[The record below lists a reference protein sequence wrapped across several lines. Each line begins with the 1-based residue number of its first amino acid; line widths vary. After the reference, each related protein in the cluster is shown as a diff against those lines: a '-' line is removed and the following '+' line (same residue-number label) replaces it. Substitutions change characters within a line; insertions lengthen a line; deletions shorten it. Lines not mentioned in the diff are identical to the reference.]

1 MKLFSANSV
10 TIQSILQDKRDRL
23 ELIKIRIGIFAT
35 IRRII
40 NYQEEL
46 FENRNFSEEDE
57 YNYRYHIIF
66 RTRNMPILPVTNIND
81 TFNFGLM
88 HIAERIDDYQNY
100 GSDWEFYHVEKIFI
114 EVTQFSPLT
123 GAGYILLPKDLAM
136 KKGVCKPCK

>member
-40 NYQEEL
+40 NYQEGL

-57 YNYRYHIIF
+57 YDYRYHIIF
-66 RTRNMPILPVTNIND
+66 KTCNMPILPATNIND

-88 HIAERIDDYQNY
+88 KIAEWVDDY
-100 GSDWEFYHVEKIFI
+100 
-114 EVTQFSPLT
+114 
-123 GAGYILLPKDLAM
+123 
-136 KKGVCKPCK
+136 